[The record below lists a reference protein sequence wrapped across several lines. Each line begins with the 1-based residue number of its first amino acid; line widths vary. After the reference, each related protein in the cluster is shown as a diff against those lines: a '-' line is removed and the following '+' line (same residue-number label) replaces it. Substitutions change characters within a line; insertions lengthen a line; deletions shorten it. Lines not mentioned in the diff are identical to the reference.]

1 MNTPYI
7 TTAAPFSATA
17 TAAIERGTWVTV
29 EFLKADGST
38 RKINGR
44 TNVTKYLKNGPP
56 RSEQSKKDYFLV
68 WTRNGSNKF
77 DAPRHVARDRI
88 LSIKAEGYS
97 VETSKSSAYARIIKA

>member
-1 MNTPYI
+1 MQTPYI

-17 TAAIERGTWVTV
+17 TAAIERGCWITV
-29 EFLKADGST
+29 EFLKQDGST

-44 TNVTKYLKNGPP
+44 TGVLKYLKNGPA

-68 WTRNGSNKF
+68 WTRSGSAKF

-88 LSIKAEGYS
+88 ISIKAEGYS
-97 VETSKSSAYARIIKA
+97 VETSRTSAYARIIKA